1 MTDYTA
7 EIAEL
12 EAAYRANRVANASIA
27 TEVRSKYR
35 TIIADEIRRRKQEVD
50 LDFAHTLARVKART
64 DMPLGVIQEH
74 ILHTKAWDRWVYWR
88 DLANIEPERVSV
100 SAARDA
106 KRIAGSP
113 FRFSADYSTLT
124 VTKDSTGAELAEPVV
139 YDMTTNQWAD
149 NKWWPNSS
157 AEGMNIS
164 GAEKAAVEQDK
175 KFRKYVSDY
184 IQTEIDNETITN
196 PKGN

>member
-50 LDFAHTLARVKART
+50 LDFAHTLARVKARS

-88 DLANIEPERVSV
+88 DLANIDPERVSV
-100 SAARDA
+100 NAARDA
-106 KRIAGSP
+106 KRIAESP
-113 FRFSADYSTLT
+113 FQFSADYLTLR

-164 GAEKAAVEQDK
+164 DAEKAAVEQDK